1 VKTPPTPA
9 QRARRRRLLAFA
21 CALGVHVGAYV
32 AATWVA
38 PPAFDVELE
47 LVDDLGFGLDQA
59 MMTTLVSAPPP
70 ESAPPEAPAS
80 DAPSVPPDE
89 EPLPALDAAPPASAP
104 PPDAQVPDAA
114 PPASKPPRDATPPD
128 AAPPDA
134 APPDAAPPDAAAVA
148 QAPTDAAAVAQA
160 PTDASA
166 PAAASAPPAVGLAAS
181 APPGAVA
188 LPAGA
193 QIALRLDLAV
203 VRASPLSTDTAALL
217 AAIPDW
223 QRLLDGAGV
232 DPVTALDR
240 VVIATPSLSQ
250 THMVMAGQLAQP
262 GPGLVRAAV
271 ASLAQARGVTAPW
284 TRMDGRPVAPWANAD
299 SVPRHVALLD
309 ERHFAI
315 GQLDD
320 LPKVLALAQARS
332 QQAPSSAPPGD
343 APADA
348 GMPTPPPLSGTEAL
362 LWMPPETVVSLEI
375 DGARNLLRGQP
386 TLAPTALRVALV
398 NLPDARVRLEAEAR
412 YPDEVQAQA
421 TLKEIVRRQNAAL
434 QNPLTMMALGAM
446 GLHTLVR
453 DLTPDVSPDGLLRSR
468 VELTYPQVKG
478 MLAYIRTSLAARAER
493 AAAARAAAAEAAS
506 APPSAVGTAPPTTP
520 SSKPQRQTPP

>member
-1 VKTPPTPA
+1 M
-9 QRARRRRLLAFA
+9 
-21 CALGVHVGAYV
+21 GVHAGLYLG
-32 AATWVA
+32 ATWVA
-38 PPAFDVELE
+38 PPSLDLELE

-70 ESAPPEAPAS
+70 ESAAPEATAS
-80 DAPSVPPDE
+80 EAPSVPPDE
-89 EPLPALDAAPPASAP
+89 EPLPALDAAPPPSQP
-104 PPDAQVPDAA
+104 PPDAAVPDAA
-114 PPASKPPRDATPPD
+114 PPPSKPPPDAAPPPSKPPPD

-134 APPDAAPPDAAAVA
+134 APPDAAPASQPPADASAVA
-148 QAPTDAAAVAQA
+148 QASA
-160 PTDASA
+160 DASA

-250 THMVMAGQLAQP
+250 THMVMAGLLAKP
-262 GPGLVRAAV
+262 GSGLVRAAV

-284 TRMDGRPVAPWANAD
+284 TRVDGRPVAPWANAD
-299 SVPRHVALLD
+299 NVPRHVALLD

-315 GQLDD
+315 AQLTD
-320 LPKVLALAQARS
+320 LPKVLALAEARA
-332 QQAPSSAPPGD
+332 QQAPSSAPAPGETI
-343 APADA
+343 DA
-348 GMPTPPPLSGTEAL
+348 GLPAPPPLSGTEAL
-362 LWMPPETVVSLEI
+362 LWMAPDTVVSIDI

-386 TLAPTALRVALV
+386 ALAPTALRVALV
-398 NLPDARVRLEAEAR
+398 NLPEARVRLEAEAR
-412 YPDEVQAQA
+412 YPDEAQAQA
-421 TLKEIVRRQNAAL
+421 ALKEIVRRQNAAL

-468 VELTYPQVKG
+468 VELSYPQVKG
-478 MLAYIRTSLAARAER
+478 MLAYVRSSLEARAQR
-493 AAAARAAAAEAAS
+493 AAQARAAAAEAAS
-506 APPSAVGTAPPTTP
+506 APPSAVGSGPPTGPLTP
-520 SSKPQRQTPP
+520 KSSKPERQAPP